1 MSHYYSHVYNNCL
14 IIPRITYPLA
24 TSSLTSKHFNKLHT
38 ALYPTVIANKGFN
51 RHFQNPLRY
60 GLHKYS
66 GLGLLDLKIEQ
77 GIRKIQILHNII
89 FHPKHQPL
97 IHTIVDWY
105 QISSGLSKPLVQ
117 NPKQLYT
124 YVSSLWLKNLLQFM
138 VKNNTT
144 ITLTNTLQ
152 FSIQRQNDK
161 CIMDEIT
168 RGSFSIQ
175 QLTQLNTC

>member
-24 TSSLTSKHFNKLHT
+24 TSSLTSNHFNKLHT

-51 RHFQNPLRY
+51 RYFQNPLRY

-152 FSIQRQNDK
+152 FSIQRQND
-161 CIMDEIT
+161 
-168 RGSFSIQ
+168 
-175 QLTQLNTC
+175 